1 MIPQDVGSTI
11 LGEFESTLPAAFP
24 NRDDFRLSLFSIL
37 VAVYHLNNTGEK
49 HFFDTFDGK
58 MK

>member
-1 MIPQDVGSTI
+1 MIPQVVGSII

>member
-1 MIPQDVGSTI
+1 MSAQQF